1 MLSVLVV
8 VLCRDRIAVL
18 SLSPTLEIAL
28 DRLQLA
34 RAQEAIVIGAALP
47 AAEFSARGGWG
58 TGSDLAR
65 GPCLGC
71 STPPAASPA

>member
-8 VLCRDRIAVL
+8 VLRRDRIAVL

-34 RAQEAIVIGAALP
+34 RAQEAIVVG
-47 AAEFSARGGWG
+47 
-58 TGSDLAR
+58 
-65 GPCLGC
+65 
-71 STPPAASPA
+71 